1 MMEERVFAEG
11 QKESANNGI
20 AGKDRRE
27 IRRFPACKLLRLDGD
42 MKIDIAEPIATT
54 TRETTLDPEGHNLAI
69 GLEPPGYI
77 FERCTLW

>member
-1 MMEERVFAEG
+1 
-11 QKESANNGI
+11 
-20 AGKDRRE
+20 
-27 IRRFPACKLLRLDGD
+27 